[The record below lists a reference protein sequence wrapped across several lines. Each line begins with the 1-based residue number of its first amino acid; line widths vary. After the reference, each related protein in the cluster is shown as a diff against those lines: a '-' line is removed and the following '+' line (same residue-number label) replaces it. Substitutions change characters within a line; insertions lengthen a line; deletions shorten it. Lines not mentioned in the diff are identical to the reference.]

1 MDDRLSISEK
11 NTREG
16 VDTCITMKLFIDTT
30 DNTKTILRFDE
41 KEFVRE
47 FDNAREQSLLDFLD
61 QKLQEENK
69 TLEELSSI
77 EVATGPGSFT
87 GIRVGVSIA
96 QTLGYV
102 LDIPVNGKNVLK
114 DGLHINYE

>member
-1 MDDRLSISEK
+1 
-11 NTREG
+11 
-16 VDTCITMKLFIDTT
+16 MKLHINTT
-30 DNTKTILRFDE
+30 DNTKTILKIDD
-41 KEFVRE
+41 KEFVKE

-61 QKLQEENK
+61 QKLHEEKK
-69 TLEELSSI
+69 TLKEISSI

-87 GIRVGVSIA
+87 GIRVGVSVA

-102 LDIPVNGKNVLK
+102 LGIPVNGKNVLK